1 MNQRL
6 KKTKLGAFTLIELLV
21 VIAIIAILA
30 GMLLPA
36 LAKAKAKAQKIKCVS
51 NLKNVGLGFRIYATD
66 NGDLYPMQ
74 VPDDQG
80 GSASAVDRRT
90 GATQV
95 WRHFLSLSN
104 ELQTPKIVLCP
115 SDGLGRVESTTWNTN
130 RIRSSRDNVQEAFN
144 ANQNISYFVGFDAD
158 ETLPQSLLSGDRNI
172 TNSDRAQIDDGVVFQ
187 FRMRARRTD
196 ARPLP
201 TPTPGDDKNIHALAG
216 NVAMGDGSVQGFSN
230 SKLGVAIRDVGIET
244 VQLAVPGDE
253 DFRGR

>member
-51 NLKNVGLGFRIYATD
+51 NLKNVGLAFRIFATD

-80 GSASAVDRRT
+80 GSASAVDRRS
-90 GATQV
+90 GAGQV

-130 RIRSSRDNVQEAFN
+130 RIRSQRDNVQEAFN

-172 TNSDRAQIDDGVVFQ
+172 TNGDRAQIDDGIVFQ
-187 FRMRARRTD
+187 FRMRARRD
-196 ARPLP
+196 APRPLP
-201 TPTPGDDKNIHALAG
+201 TPTPGYDKNIHDLAG
-216 NVAMGDGSVQGFSN
+216 NVVMGDGSVQGFSN